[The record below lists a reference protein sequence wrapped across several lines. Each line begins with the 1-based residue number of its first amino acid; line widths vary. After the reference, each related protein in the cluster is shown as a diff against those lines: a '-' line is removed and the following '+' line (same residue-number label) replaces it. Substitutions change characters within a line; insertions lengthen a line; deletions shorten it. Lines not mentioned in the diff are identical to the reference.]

1 MKKRKGPWEGEK
13 TKRGLS
19 CAFSIP
25 QSFACK
31 VSSIGRRLLGG
42 HKMTSYARPT
52 KIKNGDLNVFNK
64 PFQGFLFFL
73 FFFFLSTFDEG
84 KLGEI
89 RRHQW
94 KERPKIS
101 KIAKFESELLKTNR
115 YSFSKSRNF
124 TDVCM
129 VGGTNLPPLP
139 PPPASCKRLQ
149 TLLNYI
155 FARVRRFTFRFS
167 NFTNFKALIPVQSRD
182 FP

>member
-1 MKKRKGPWEGEK
+1 M
-13 TKRGLS
+13 
-19 CAFSIP
+19 
-25 QSFACK
+25 
-31 VSSIGRRLLGG
+31 
-42 HKMTSYARPT
+42 
-52 KIKNGDLNVFNK
+52 NVFNK

-73 FFFFLSTFDEG
+73 FFFFFSTFDEG

-94 KERPKIS
+94 KERLKIS
-101 KIAKFESELLKTNR
+101 KIAKFESELLKTNKDIA
-115 YSFSKSRNF
+115 SQSREILQTF
-124 TDVCM
+124 VWWGEQTC
-129 VGGTNLPPLP
+129 LPSP
-139 PPPASCKRLQ
+139 PPPSYKRLQ